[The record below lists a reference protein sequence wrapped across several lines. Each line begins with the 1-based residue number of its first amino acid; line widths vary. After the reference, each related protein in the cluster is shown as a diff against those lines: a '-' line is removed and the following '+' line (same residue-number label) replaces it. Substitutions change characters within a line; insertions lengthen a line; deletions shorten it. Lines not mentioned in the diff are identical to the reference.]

1 MSHMENVGRG
11 PISGAVT
18 RIEAEVIGTERLSL
32 VPQRVEH
39 AREMA
44 AVLSDPALHTF
55 IGGEPATVGELRA
68 RYARMAAGPAD
79 AAESWCNWVIR
90 LREDG
95 EDGEDGEGEEDGEG
109 LRRGR
114 LVGTVQA
121 TISPAGPVGPPGGG
135 AEPWLVAEIAWV
147 VGTAFQGR
155 GIASEAARGLVG
167 WLGQRSVRGTAAHI
181 HPDHA
186 ASEAVARAAGLEP
199 TGEWHDGEMRW
210 LRPEAR

>member
-1 MSHMENVGRG
+1 M
-11 PISGAVT
+11 T
-18 RIEAEVIGTERLSL
+18 RVAAEVIRTERLVL

-55 IGGEPATVGELRA
+55 IGGEPATADELRS

-79 AAESWCNWVIR
+79 PAESWCNWVIE
-90 LREDG
+90 LRA
-95 EDGEDGEGEEDGEG
+95 GEGGVE
-109 LRRGR
+109 RRQ

-121 TISPAGPVGPPGGG
+121 TIVPAGSDRPGSPGGPG
-135 AEPWLVAEIAWV
+135 GPGGPDRPDRPWLVANIAWV

-155 GIASEAARGLVG
+155 GIAGEAARGLVG
-167 WLGQRSVRGTAAHI
+167 RLVQLPAVREVAAHV

-186 ASEAVARAAGLEP
+186 ASKAVARAAGLEP
-199 TGEWHDGEMRW
+199 TDEWHDGEVRW
-210 LRPEAR
+210 LLRREAT

>member
-1 MSHMENVGRG
+1 M
-11 PISGAVT
+11 T
-18 RIEAEVIGTERLSL
+18 RVEAEVIGTERLVL

-55 IGGEPATVGELRA
+55 IGGEPATADELRS

-79 AAESWCNWVIR
+79 PAESWCNWVIR
-90 LREDG
+90 LRA
-95 EDGEDGEGEEDGEG
+95 GEEG
-109 LRRGR
+109 LEQGQ

-121 TISPAGPVGPPGGG
+121 TIVPAGPGGP
-135 AEPWLVAEIAWV
+135 ALVANIAWV

-155 GIASEAARGLVG
+155 GIATEAARGLVG
-167 WLGQRSVRGTAAHI
+167 RLEQLSAVREVAAYV

-186 ASEAVARAAGLEP
+186 ASKAVARAAGLEP
-199 TGEWHDGEMRW
+199 TDEWHDGEVRW
-210 LRPEAR
+210 LLRREAR

>member
-1 MSHMENVGRG
+1 M
-11 PISGAVT
+11 T
-18 RIEAEVIGTERLSL
+18 RVEAEVIGTERLSL

-44 AVLSDPALHTF
+44 AVLSDPALHRF
-55 IGGEPATVGELRA
+55 IGGEPATVGELRT

-79 AAESWCNWVIR
+79 AVESWCNWVIR
-90 LREDG
+90 LREDEEREG
-95 EDGEDGEGEEDGEG
+95 DGEGS
-109 LRRGR
+109 RQGR

-167 WLGQRSVRGTAAHI
+167 WLGRRSVRGIAAHI

-199 TGEWHDGEMRW
+199 TGEWHDGEVRW